1 MAEFNL
7 GIIFRQAFG
16 YDMPEENMSILP
28 AKPARK
34 ERSDLGGSYYATDAL
49 GREFFLPVKIESV
62 MIPFAVAGVTAKKTI
77 VSTPM
82 PERGGSV
89 KEMIAIDDYAINIK
103 GLLITEDGTWPE
115 EGVLDMHSIFSTNRA
130 LKLECV
136 LTDIFLKKDQLVVV
150 KECRWP
156 PVAGVEHVRP
166 FEMELE
172 SDMIF
177 DLETVE

>member
-1 MAEFNL
+1 MATFDINN
-7 GIIFRQAFG
+7 IFRKAFG
-16 YDMPEENMSILP
+16 YDMPEELP
-28 AKPARK
+28 QIEKKPARK
-34 ERSDLGGSYYATDAL
+34 ERSELGGSYYATDAL
-49 GREFFLPVKIESV
+49 GREFFLPVKIETYL
-62 MIPFAVAGVTAKKTI
+62 IPFAVIGLTAKKTI
-77 VSTPM
+77 VSTAM

-89 KEMIAIDDYAINIK
+89 KELISIEDYLINIK
-103 GLLITEDGTWPE
+103 GLLVSEDGTWPE
-115 EGVLDMHSIFSTNRA
+115 DGVFDMHSIFATNRA

-136 LTDIFLKKDQLVVV
+136 LTDIILKKDQLVVV

-156 PVAGVEHVRP
+156 PIAGVEHVRA